1 MNGND
6 KDALQSSPSAALGIG
21 EALINRKRL
30 LVSLLSDREAVRVIC
45 APPLYGKT
53 VLANQYARMA
63 FPPGNVT
70 WIQASDPEFLVNLD
84 SGNIEEVLDSDNSS
98 PGKLVVFDGISKL
111 KGKRRTS
118 LVTLMGK
125 LHTKQCE
132 VMVTTEDSTL
142 AADVE
147 LPVVVLDAREMALS
161 SDELPKRQDHFGNH
175 ESPFEKDHMPTK
187 RCVPPVALDNERG
200 ADRFLK
206 ALLRQT
212 PSSPEESLAHL
223 ALFLGSG
230 SLSQITDFFD
240 EHTQPDISLV
250 ERLYPYAGVRLLSS
264 TFSSFDLSDE
274 AKHELM
280 ATHYSSVAAFTRF
293 EDEAGFVLACVDLCL
308 ATGNRELAAMA
319 LESRKVQQWYA
330 EKHGAETANYPLQ
343 ALGDNAIPADDK
355 ATVGSM
361 KHEIASPV
369 RIDLFGHCEVTRDGE
384 SVLSKG
390 ELRRKAK
397 LVIALLVVNDGK
409 ELPRTWIERIVWPE
423 SDPACVRSSFY
434 NLWSYIRRILTP
446 SGEEPFGSRRS
457 RDTVSFAGL
466 NYVSDVSEVHAQ
478 CLLLNGCTDPDI
490 CKRALGEIERL
501 YCGPLLPGVQ
511 NDQID
516 AYRITYQN
524 RVLDALVDGVR
535 ALIRVN
541 ELRLAQHYAEFAF
554 GIDQT
559 REDVVYQYMKVQ
571 QLLGQFAGA
580 ISTFVSCRRA
590 LVDRFGIDGSSR
602 LEDLYEE
609 ILEEVSASGTST
621 ETFKN
626 DGSSHRP

>member
-84 SGNIEEVLDSDNSS
+84 SGNIEEVLDSDDSS

-240 EHTQPDISLV
+240 EYTQPDISLV

-264 TFSSFDLSDE
+264 SFSAFELTVE
-274 AKHELM
+274 ARHELM
-280 ATHYSSVAAFTRF
+280 AAHYSSIAPFTRF
-293 EDEAGFVLACVDLCL
+293 EDEAEFLLACVDSCL
-308 ATGNRELAAMA
+308 ATDKRALASMA
-319 LESRKVQQWYA
+319 FESRKIQQWYA
-330 EKHGAETANYPLQ
+330 EKHGPET
-343 ALGDNAIPADDK
+343 DNLSLPIPVNEYRFGEGGASPDAVK
-355 ATVGSM
+355 TETV
-361 KHEIASPV
+361 SPV
-369 RIDLFGHCEVTRDGE
+369 RIDLFGRCEVTRDGE

-446 SGEEPFGSRRS
+446 PGEEPFGSRRS
-457 RDTVSFAGL
+457 RDTVSLTGL
-466 NYVSDVSEVHAQ
+466 KYVSDVGEVRAQ

-554 GIDQT
+554 TIDQT
-559 REDVVYQYMKVQ
+559 REDVVYQYMKAQ

-602 LEDLYEE
+602 LEELYEE
-609 ILEEVSASGTST
+609 ILEEVSASGTSN

-626 DGSSHRP
+626 AGASLQ

>member
-1 MNGND
+1 MNGSD
-6 KDALQSSPSAALGIG
+6 KDALRSSPSAALGIG

-70 WIQASDPEFLVNLD
+70 WVQASEPEFLVNLD
-84 SGNIEEVLDSDNSS
+84 SGSIEEVLDSDDSS

-161 SDELPKRQDHFGNH
+161 SDELLKCQCHSDNQ
-175 ESPFEKDHMPTK
+175 ESLFESGHMPTK
-187 RCVPPVALDNERG
+187 RSVPPVALDKEKG
-200 ADRFLK
+200 ADRFLE

-212 PSSPEESLAHL
+212 PSSPEESLAYL

-230 SLSQITDFFD
+230 SLSLITDFFD

-250 ERLYPYAGVRLLSS
+250 ESLFPFAGVSLLSS
-264 TFSSFDLSDE
+264 SFSAFELPVE
-274 AKHELM
+274 ARHELM
-280 ATHYSSVAAFTRF
+280 AAHYSSIVSFSRF
-293 EDEAGFVLACVDLCL
+293 EDEAEFLLACVDSCL
-308 ATGNRELAAMA
+308 AAGKRALASKA

-330 EKHGAETANYPLQ
+330 EKHGAETGNFSLP
-343 ALGDNAIPADDK
+343 IPANEHFFGEGGAITDAVK
-355 ATVGSM
+355 T
-361 KHEIASPV
+361 EIVSPV
-369 RIDLFGHCEVTRDGE
+369 RIHLFGRCEVTRDGKN
-384 SVLSKG
+384 VLPNG

-397 LVIALLVVNDGK
+397 LVLALLVVNDGK

-434 NLWSYIRRILTP
+434 NLWSYIRRVLTP
-446 SGEEPFGSRRS
+446 PDEEPFGSRRS
-457 RDTVSFAGL
+457 RDTVSLAGL
-466 NYVSDVSEVHAQ
+466 NYVSDVGEVHAQ
-478 CLLLNGCTDPDI
+478 CLLLNGCNDPDI

-535 ALIRVN
+535 ALIRAN
-541 ELRLAQHYAEFAF
+541 DLRLAQHYAEFAF

-571 QLLGQFAGA
+571 QLLGQYAGA

-602 LEDLYEE
+602 LEELYEE
-609 ILEEVSASGTST
+609 ILEEVSSSGATAEMPKDDEASY
-621 ETFKN
+621 
-626 DGSSHRP
+626 R

>member
-6 KDALQSSPSAALGIG
+6 KDALRSSPSAALGIG
-21 EALINRKRL
+21 EAFINRKRL

-70 WIQASDPEFLVNLD
+70 WVQASEPEFLVNLD
-84 SGNIEEVLDSDNSS
+84 SGSIDEVLDSDDSS

-161 SDELPKRQDHFGNH
+161 SDELPKRQDHSGNH
-175 ESPFEKDHMPTK
+175 ESLFEKGHMPTK
-187 RCVPPVALDNERG
+187 RSVPPVALDKEKG

-206 ALLRQT
+206 ALLRQA
-212 PSSPEESLAHL
+212 PSSPEKSLAYL

-230 SLSQITDFFD
+230 SLSLITDFFD
-240 EHTQPDISLV
+240 EHTQPDIALV
-250 ERLYPYAGVRLLSS
+250 ESLFPFAGVSLLSS
-264 TFSSFDLSDE
+264 SFYAFELTVE
-274 AKHELM
+274 ARHELM
-280 ATHYSSVAAFTRF
+280 AAHYSSIVSFSRF
-293 EDEAGFVLACVDLCL
+293 EDEAEFLLACVDSCL
-308 ATGNRELAAMA
+308 AAGKRALASKA

-330 EKHGAETANYPLQ
+330 EKHGAETGNFSLP
-343 ALGDNAIPADDK
+343 IPASDHFFGEGGTITDAVK
-355 ATVGSM
+355 T
-361 KHEIASPV
+361 EIVSPV
-369 RIDLFGHCEVTRDGE
+369 RINLFGRCEVTRDGKN
-384 SVLSKG
+384 VLPNG

-397 LVIALLVVNDGK
+397 LVLALLVVNDGK

-434 NLWSYIRRILTP
+434 NLWSYIRRVLTP
-446 SGEEPFGSRRS
+446 PDEEPFGSRRS
-457 RDTVSFAGL
+457 RDTVSLAGL
-466 NYVSDVSEVHAQ
+466 NYVSDVGEVHAQ
-478 CLLLNGCTDPDI
+478 CLLLNGCNDPDI

-535 ALIRVN
+535 ALIRAN
-541 ELRLAQHYAEFAF
+541 DLRLAQHYAEFAF
-554 GIDQT
+554 GVDQT

-571 QLLGQFAGA
+571 QLLGQYAGA

-602 LEDLYEE
+602 LEELYEE
-609 ILEEVSASGTST
+609 ILEEVSSSGATT
-621 ETFKN
+621 ETLK
-626 DGSSHRP
+626 DDEASWR

>member
-6 KDALQSSPSAALGIG
+6 KDAPQSYPSAALGIG
-21 EALINRKRL
+21 EALISRKRL
-30 LVSLLSDREAVRVIC
+30 LISLLSDREAVRVIC

-53 VLANQYARMA
+53 VLANQYARIA
-63 FPPGNVT
+63 FPPASVT
-70 WIQASDPEFLVNLD
+70 WIQASEPEFLVNLD
-84 SGNIEEVLDSDNSS
+84 SGNIEEALDSDNYS

-161 SDELPKRQDHFGNH
+161 SDELPKYQDHSDNH
-175 ESPFEKDHMPTK
+175 ESLFEKGHMPTK
-187 RCVPPVALDNERG
+187 RSVPPVALDKERG

-212 PSSPEESLAHL
+212 PSSPEESLAYL
-223 ALFLGSG
+223 ALFFGSG

-240 EHTQPDISLV
+240 ERTQPDISLV
-250 ERLYPYAGVRLLSS
+250 ESLFPFAGVRLLSS
-264 TFSSFDLSDE
+264 SFSAFELTVE
-274 AKHELM
+274 ARHELM
-280 ATHYSSVAAFTRF
+280 AAHYSSIVPFTRF
-293 EDEAGFVLACVDLCL
+293 EDEAEFLLACVDSCL
-308 ATGNRELAAMA
+308 VSGKRALASMA
-319 LESRKVQQWYA
+319 FESRKIQQWYA
-330 EKHGAETANYPLQ
+330 EKHGPETANLSLP
-343 ALGDNAIPADDK
+343 IPANEHSFGEGGASADAVK
-355 ATVGSM
+355 T
-361 KHEIASPV
+361 ETTSPV
-369 RIDLFGHCEVTRDGE
+369 RIDLFGRCEVTRDGE

-446 SGEEPFGSRRS
+446 PGEEPFGSRRS
-457 RDTVSFAGL
+457 RDTVSLAGS
-466 NYVSDVSEVHAQ
+466 NYVSDVGEVHAQ

-490 CKRALGEIERL
+490 CKRALGKIERL

-511 NDQID
+511 NDQVD

-554 GIDQT
+554 AIDQT

-602 LEDLYEE
+602 LEELYEE
-609 ILEEVSASGTST
+609 ILEEVSASGASA
-621 ETFKN
+621 EPFKN
-626 DGSSHRP
+626 DGASLQ

>member
-6 KDALQSSPSAALGIG
+6 KDAPQSYPSAALGIG
-21 EALINRKRL
+21 EALISRKRL
-30 LVSLLSDREAVRVIC
+30 LISLLSDREAVRVIC

-53 VLANQYARMA
+53 VLANQYARIA
-63 FPPGNVT
+63 FPPASVT
-70 WIQASDPEFLVNLD
+70 WIQASEPEFLVNLD
-84 SGNIEEVLDSDNSS
+84 SGNIEEALDSDNYS

-161 SDELPKRQDHFGNH
+161 SDELPKYQDHSDNH
-175 ESPFEKDHMPTK
+175 ESLFEKGHMPTK
-187 RCVPPVALDNERG
+187 RSVPPVALDKERG

-212 PSSPEESLAHL
+212 PSSPEESLAYL
-223 ALFLGSG
+223 ALFFGSG
-230 SLSQITDFFD
+230 SLLQITDFFD
-240 EHTQPDISLV
+240 ERTQPDISLV
-250 ERLYPYAGVRLLSS
+250 ESLFPFAGVRLLSS
-264 TFSSFDLSDE
+264 SFSAFELTVE
-274 AKHELM
+274 ARHELM
-280 ATHYSSVAAFTRF
+280 AAHYSSIVPFTRF
-293 EDEAGFVLACVDLCL
+293 EDEAEFLLACVDSCL
-308 ATGNRELAAMA
+308 VSGKRALASMA
-319 LESRKVQQWYA
+319 FESRKIQQWYA
-330 EKHGAETANYPLQ
+330 EKHGPETANLSLP
-343 ALGDNAIPADDK
+343 IPANEHSFGEGGASPDALK
-355 ATVGSM
+355 AKTV
-361 KHEIASPV
+361 SPV
-369 RIDLFGHCEVTRDGE
+369 RIDLFGRCEVTRDGE

-446 SGEEPFGSRRS
+446 PGEEPFGSRRS
-457 RDTVSFAGL
+457 RDTVSLAGL
-466 NYVSDVSEVHAQ
+466 NYVSDVGEVHAQ

-490 CKRALGEIERL
+490 CKGALGEIERL

-511 NDQID
+511 NDQVD

-554 GIDQT
+554 AIDQT

-602 LEDLYEE
+602 LEELYEE
-609 ILEEVSASGTST
+609 ILEEVSASGASA
-621 ETFKN
+621 EPFKN
-626 DGSSHRP
+626 DGASLQ

>member
-6 KDALQSSPSAALGIG
+6 KDALRSSPSAALGIG
-21 EALINRKRL
+21 EAFINRKRL

-70 WIQASDPEFLVNLD
+70 WVQASEPEFLVNLD
-84 SGNIEEVLDSDNSS
+84 SGSIEEVLDSDDFS

-161 SDELPKRQDHFGNH
+161 SDELPKCQCHSGNQ
-175 ESPFEKDHMPTK
+175 ESLFESGHMPTK
-187 RCVPPVALDNERG
+187 RSVPPVALDKEKG

-212 PSSPEESLAHL
+212 PSSPEESLAYL

-230 SLSQITDFFD
+230 SLSLITDFFD

-250 ERLYPYAGVRLLSS
+250 ESLFPFAGVSLLSS
-264 TFSSFDLSDE
+264 SFSAFELPVE
-274 AKHELM
+274 ARHELM
-280 ATHYSSVAAFTRF
+280 AAHYSSIVSFSRF
-293 EDEAGFVLACVDLCL
+293 EDEVEFLLACVDSCL
-308 ATGNRELAAMA
+308 AAGKRALASKA

-330 EKHGAETANYPLQ
+330 EKHGAETGNFSLP
-343 ALGDNAIPADDK
+343 IPANDHFYGEGGTITDAVK
-355 ATVGSM
+355 T
-361 KHEIASPV
+361 EIVSPV
-369 RIDLFGHCEVTRDGE
+369 RIHLFGRCEVMRDGKN
-384 SVLSKG
+384 VLQNG

-397 LVIALLVVNDGK
+397 LVLALLVVNDGK

-434 NLWSYIRRILTP
+434 NLWSYIRRVLTP
-446 SGEEPFGSRRS
+446 PDEEPFASRRS
-457 RDTVSFAGL
+457 RDTVSLAGL
-466 NYVSDVSEVHAQ
+466 NYVSDVGEVHAQ
-478 CLLLNGCTDPDI
+478 CLLLNGCNDPDI

-524 RVLDALVDGVR
+524 RVLDALVDGAR
-535 ALIRVN
+535 ALIRAN
-541 ELRLAQHYAEFAF
+541 DLRLAQHYAEFAF

-571 QLLGQFAGA
+571 QLLGQYAGA

-602 LEDLYEE
+602 LEELYEE
-609 ILEEVSASGTST
+609 ILEEVSSSGATAEVPKDDEASY
-621 ETFKN
+621 
-626 DGSSHRP
+626 R

>member
-6 KDALQSSPSAALGIG
+6 KDALRSSPSAALGIG

-70 WIQASDPEFLVNLD
+70 WVQASEPEFLVNLD
-84 SGNIEEVLDSDNSS
+84 SGSIEEVLDSDDSS

-132 VMVTTEDSTL
+132 VMVTTEDFTL

-161 SDELPKRQDHFGNH
+161 SDELPKRQCRSGNH
-175 ESPFEKDHMPTK
+175 ESLFEKGHMPTK
-187 RCVPPVALDNERG
+187 RSVPPVALDKEKG

-212 PSSPEESLAHL
+212 PSSPEESLAYL

-230 SLSQITDFFD
+230 SLSLITDFFD
-240 EHTQPDISLV
+240 EHTQPDIALV
-250 ERLYPYAGVRLLSS
+250 ESLFPFAGVSLLSS
-264 TFSSFDLSDE
+264 SFSAFELTVE
-274 AKHELM
+274 ARHELM
-280 ATHYSSVAAFTRF
+280 AAHYSSIVSFSRF
-293 EDEAGFVLACVDLCL
+293 EDEAEFLLACVDSCL
-308 ATGNRELAAMA
+308 AAGKRALASKA

-330 EKHGAETANYPLQ
+330 EKHGAEIGNFSLP
-343 ALGDNAIPADDK
+343 IPASEHFFGEGGTITDAIK
-355 ATVGSM
+355 T
-361 KHEIASPV
+361 EIVSPV
-369 RIDLFGHCEVTRDGE
+369 RINLFGRCEVTRDGKN
-384 SVLSKG
+384 VLSNG

-397 LVIALLVVNDGK
+397 LVLALLVVNDGK

-434 NLWSYIRRILTP
+434 NLWSYIRRVLTP
-446 SGEEPFGSRRS
+446 PDEEPFGSRRS
-457 RDTVSFAGL
+457 RDTVSLAGL
-466 NYVSDVSEVHAQ
+466 NYVSDVGEVHAQ
-478 CLLLNGCTDPDI
+478 CLLLNGCNDPDI

-501 YCGPLLPGVQ
+501 YYGPLLPGVQ

-535 ALIRVN
+535 ALIRAN
-541 ELRLAQHYAEFAF
+541 DLRLAQHYAEFAF

-571 QLLGQFAGA
+571 QLLGQYAGA

-602 LEDLYEE
+602 LEELYEE
-609 ILEEVSASGTST
+609 ILEEVSSSGATT
-621 ETFKN
+621 ETLK
-626 DGSSHRP
+626 DDEASWR

>member
-6 KDALQSSPSAALGIG
+6 KDAPQSYPSAALGIG
-21 EALINRKRL
+21 EALISRKRL
-30 LVSLLSDREAVRVIC
+30 LISLLSDREAVRVIC

-53 VLANQYARMA
+53 VLANQYARIA
-63 FPPGNVT
+63 FPPGSVT
-70 WIQASDPEFLVNLD
+70 WIQASEPEFLVKLD
-84 SGNIEEVLDSDNSS
+84 SGNIEEVLDSDGSS

-161 SDELPKRQDHFGNH
+161 SDELPKYQDHSDNH
-175 ESPFEKDHMPTK
+175 ESLFEKGHMPTK
-187 RCVPPVALDNERG
+187 RSVPPVALDKERG

-212 PSSPEESLAHL
+212 PSSPEESLAYL
-223 ALFLGSG
+223 ALFFGSG
-230 SLSQITDFFD
+230 NLSQITDFFD
-240 EHTQPDISLV
+240 ERTQPDISLV
-250 ERLYPYAGVRLLSS
+250 ESLFPFAGVRLLSS
-264 TFSSFDLSDE
+264 SFSAFELTVE
-274 AKHELM
+274 ARHELM
-280 ATHYSSVAAFTRF
+280 AAHYSSIVPFTRF
-293 EDEAGFVLACVDLCL
+293 EDEAEFLLACVDSCL
-308 ATGNRELAAMA
+308 VSGKRALASMA
-319 LESRKVQQWYA
+319 FESRKIQQWYA
-330 EKHGAETANYPLQ
+330 EKHGPETGNLSLPIPVNEHHFGEGGASPDAVKAET
-343 ALGDNAIPADDK
+343 
-355 ATVGSM
+355 V
-361 KHEIASPV
+361 SPV
-369 RIDLFGHCEVTRDGE
+369 RIDLFGRCEVTRDGE

-446 SGEEPFGSRRS
+446 PGEEPFGSRRS
-457 RDTVSFAGL
+457 RDTVSLAGL
-466 NYVSDVSEVHAQ
+466 NYVSDVGEVHAQ

-490 CKRALGEIERL
+490 CKGALGEIERL

-511 NDQID
+511 NDQVD

-554 GIDQT
+554 AIDQT

-602 LEDLYEE
+602 LEELYEE
-609 ILEEVSASGTST
+609 ILEEVSASGASA
-621 ETFKN
+621 EPFKN
-626 DGSSHRP
+626 DGASLQ